1 LVEFLYIAAIVLV
14 AYTFDFF
21 NGFHDAANAIST
33 VVSTRVLSPQNAVVL
48 AAFFNFIAF
57 VVFGTEVASTIGS
70 GIVVPSFVNPN
81 VVLGALVGAITWDII
96 TWRLGL
102 PTSSS
107 HALIG
112 GLVGAAV
119 TKSGFSV
126 VEWGSLTKVVSFI
139 FISPLVGMGAAFLLS
154 LVFIRVFYKSSS
166 TTVNQYFKRLQL
178 ISSSLLSLSHGTNDA
193 QKTMGIVTVL
203 LFSVGYLSS
212 ANVPPLWVV
221 LAAHFSIAMGTALGG
236 WRIVR
241 TMGMRITK
249 LQPFNGFAA
258 ETAGAATII
267 GSSLLGIPVSTTH
280 VVSGAIMGVGAIRRL
295 SAVRWGVA
303 RRIIWAWFVTI
314 PASATVAA
322 LAYLVIAFFVHL

>member
-1 LVEFLYIAAIVLV
+1 
-14 AYTFDFF
+14 
-21 NGFHDAANAIST
+21 
-33 VVSTRVLSPQNAVVL
+33 VVSTRVLSPQRAVML

-57 VVFGTEVASTIGS
+57 AAFGTEVAGTIGT
-70 GIVVPSFVNPN
+70 GIVIPSFVDAN
-81 VVLGALVGAITWDII
+81 VVLGALIGAITWDVI

-112 GLVGAAV
+112 GLVGATV

-126 VEWGSLTKVVSFI
+126 VEWAGLTKVVSFM
-139 FISPLVGMGAAFLLS
+139 FISPLVGIVAAFILS
-154 LVFIRVFYKSSS
+154 ILFIKAFHKSTS
-166 TTVNQYFKRLQL
+166 TTINQYFKRLQL
-178 ISSSLLSLSHGTNDA
+178 VSSSLLSLSHGTNDA
-193 QKTMGIVTVL
+193 QKTMGVVTLL
-203 LFSVGYLSS
+203 LFSAGYLSS
-212 ANVPPLWVV
+212 ATVPPLWVV
-221 LAAHFSIAMGTALGG
+221 LAAHFSIALGTALGG

-267 GSSLLGIPVSTTH
+267 TSSFLGIPVSTTH
-280 VVSGAIMGVGAIRRL
+280 VVSGAIMGVGATRRL

-303 RRIIWAWFVTI
+303 RRIVWAWLITI
-314 PASATVAA
+314 PASALVASIC
-322 LAYLVIAFFVHL
+322 YFVFSSLVRL